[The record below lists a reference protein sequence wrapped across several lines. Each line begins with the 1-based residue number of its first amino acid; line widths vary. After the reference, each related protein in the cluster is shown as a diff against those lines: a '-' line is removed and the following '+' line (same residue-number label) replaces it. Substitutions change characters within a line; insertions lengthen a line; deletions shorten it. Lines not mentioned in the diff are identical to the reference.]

1 MTREAVMQIYWDKNM
16 ETLAREDL
24 ADLQLERLQMTL
36 HRAYTKVDFYRER
49 FDANGLQPEDLQSLK
64 DLRQLPFTTAADLA
78 QHYPYGLFSVPL
90 KSIVRL
96 QFPTALRGQPSVIGY
111 TQRDTQ
117 IWLHLMARYM
127 TAVGIG
133 SRDIVQVA
141 FNYSLFTGA
150 FTFNQAAELIG
161 AMVAPTSVVSATL
174 QLQIMQDFRSTVLAT
189 SPAFALHIAET
200 RERCGRDARPIFLRV
215 GLFGP
220 EAMAPVVRR
229 DLEERLALQAYAVYG
244 VNEMVEPG
252 VAWECLEKSGLHVA
266 EDHFFV
272 EVVDP
277 ETREPLPPGREGEL
291 VITTLT
297 NEARPLV
304 RFRTGDMT
312 TFDDRPCPCGRTS
325 VRMAPALKRS
335 DGLLTVRG
343 IALYP
348 DHLARLLGE
357 VAPEARNYRLHVRKR
372 HGLNDQLE
380 IQVGL
385 AAEQLADWTRSNAI
399 AESIRAHL
407 RRAIGLGIK
416 VKLVDQVK
424 IPVEKGQVVF
434 EE

>member
-1 MTREAVMQIYWDKNM
+1 MTSYWDRAM
-16 ETLAREDL
+16 ETLPREDL

-36 HRAYTKVDFYRER
+36 HRAYTKVDFYRQS
-49 FDANGLQPEDLQSLK
+49 FDGIGLQPEDVQSLEE
-64 DLRQLPFTTAADLA
+64 LHRLPFTTATDLA
-78 QHYPYGLFSVPL
+78 EHYPYGLFSVPL

-96 QFPTALRGQPSVIGY
+96 KFPTALRGRPSVIGY

-117 IWLHLMARYM
+117 TWLHLMARYM

-200 RERCGRDARPIFLRV
+200 RERLGREARPMFLRV
-215 GLFGP
+215 GIFGP
-220 EAMAPVVRR
+220 EAMPPAVRR
-229 DLEERLALQAYAVYG
+229 DLEERLSLKAYAVYG

-252 VAWECLEKSGLHVA
+252 VAWECLEKAGLHVA
-266 EDHFFV
+266 EDHFLP
-272 EVVDP
+272 EVIDP
-277 ETREPLPPGREGEL
+277 ETRELLPPGREGEL

-297 NEARPLV
+297 NEAHPLI

-325 VRMAPALKRS
+325 VRMTPALNRS

-348 DHLARLLGE
+348 DHLARVVGE
-357 VAPEARNYRLHVRKR
+357 VAPEAQNYRLHVRKR

-385 AAEQLADWTRSNAI
+385 AAEQLADWSRSNAI
-399 AESIRAHL
+399 AESIRSHL
-407 RRAIGLGIK
+407 RRATGLGIK
-416 VKLVDQVK
+416 VRLVDRVNL
-424 IPVEKGQVVF
+424 PAEPGQVVF
-434 EE
+434 ED